1 MGIWQEFAVLRP
13 SCHWWQFF
21 AIHKVPDM
29 SIIALLV
36 GIVIVLVVVL
46 AVVATVRAIRTDG
59 YRAVPTCPDARRVGL
74 Q

>member
-1 MGIWQEFAVLRP
+1 
-13 SCHWWQFF
+13 
-21 AIHKVPDM
+21 M
-29 SIIALLV
+29 SIIALLA